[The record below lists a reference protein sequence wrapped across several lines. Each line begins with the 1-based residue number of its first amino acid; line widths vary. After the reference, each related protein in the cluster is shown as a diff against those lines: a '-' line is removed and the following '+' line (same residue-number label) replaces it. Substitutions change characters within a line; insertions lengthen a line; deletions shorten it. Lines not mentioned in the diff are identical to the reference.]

1 MNRPVRLRLDRRVD
15 FAITGHRHPFKVNYR
30 VGFSHEGRFCGLD
43 IRTWSNGG
51 WSIDASKA
59 VMQLSMLH
67 MGNTYRFPNIRIR
80 GYVCKT
86 HLASNTGTRYMRV
99 SSDHLH

>member
-30 VGFSHEGRFCGLD
+30 VGFNHEGRLSGLD

-51 WSIDASKA
+51 WSIDASIA

-67 MGNTYRFPNIRIR
+67 MGNTHRFQHRS
-80 GYVCKT
+80 VT
-86 HLASNTGTRYMRV
+86 ATMSSNHARW
-99 SSDHLH
+99 SF